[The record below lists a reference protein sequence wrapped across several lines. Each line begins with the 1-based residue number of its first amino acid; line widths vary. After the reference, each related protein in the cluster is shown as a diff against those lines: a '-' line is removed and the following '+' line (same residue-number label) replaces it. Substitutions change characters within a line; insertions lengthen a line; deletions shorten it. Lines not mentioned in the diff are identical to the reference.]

1 MTELY
6 VVVAYDIPDDRR
18 RAKVAKLLEG
28 YQERL
33 QYSLFEC
40 RLTKVQYL
48 RMRQRLQELVVP
60 DEDAVSFYFLC
71 GEDRAKI
78 ERMGGRRPLPEGA
91 VFVGWGEV
99 FDR

>member
-1 MTELY
+1 MTEVY

-18 RAKVAKLLEG
+18 RGKVAKVLEG
-28 YQERL
+28 YGERL
-33 QYSLFEC
+33 QYSVFEC

-48 RMRQRLQELVVP
+48 RLRERLRELIVV

-71 GEDRAKI
+71 AEDVDKI

-91 VFVGWGEV
+91 VFVG
-99 FDR
+99 

>member
-18 RAKVAKLLEG
+18 RLKVAKVLEG
-28 YQERL
+28 HGERL

-40 RLTKVQYL
+40 RMTRVQFL
-48 RMRQRLQELVVP
+48 KMREKLKDLVFP

-71 GEDRAKI
+71 AEDVKKI
-78 ERMGGRRPLPEGA
+78 ERLGGRRPLPDGA
-91 VFVGWGEV
+91 LFVGWEEGH
-99 FDR
+99 